1 MRASALPLATA
12 AHVMSVAGF
21 QLISSTRFFPDSNA
35 MPRSM
40 ALGNSWSFSWYVCMS
55 VKVVC
60 ASCSSS
66 ASATSRGV
74 EVCAFGAM
82 PHQWPHE
89 GTSFADTVQPEP
101 EPADGL
107 VVAVLAAVLPT
118 AELDAEVVRLGDGA
132 AAEGA
137 GDDEL
142 EKLPDCT
149 VSFNA
154 GPSAPDS
161 RVRNATKLRF
171 DGELT
176 A

>member
-82 PHQWPHE
+82 PHQWPQD
-89 GTSFADTVQPEP
+89 GTSFAETAQP
-101 EPADGL
+101 
-107 VVAVLAAVLPT
+107 VVLALLVDV
-118 AELDAEVVRLGDGA
+118 DAEVVGLGDGA
-132 AAEGA
+132 GADDVVVEAEA
-137 GDDEL
+137 
-142 EKLPDCT
+142 
-149 VSFNA
+149 V
-154 GPSAPDS
+154 
-161 RVRNATKLRF
+161 
-171 DGELT
+171 
-176 A
+176 